1 MKLGIHCVQ
10 ACWWQCCVCD
20 SLLSCVS
27 WTSDGVITLSSTHQ
41 LLLVEVPESLNICC
55 PLHHQW
61 DSKDIHLKVFLSYHR
76 DFLKLVLFPVAQRL
90 FHFPA
95 RGGKKGSKC
104 FLWLHKVYFRS
115 KILCLFVFFFLIT
128 SSFPC
133 WRIYRECWVMFAPF
147 FAPRKCF
154 FLLIRKF

>member
-1 MKLGIHCVQ
+1 MCSDGILMAVLCVWFS
-10 ACWWQCCVCD
+10 A
-20 SLLSCVS
+20 LRVS
-27 WTSDGVITLSSTHQ
+27 WTSDGVITFSSTNQ

-76 DFLKLVLFPVAQRL
+76 DFLKLMLFPVAQRL

-115 KILCLFVFFFLIT
+115 KILCLFFFNYIQF
-128 SSFPC
+128 
-133 WRIYRECWVMFAPF
+133 Y
-147 FAPRKCF
+147 
-154 FLLIRKF
+154 LLENL